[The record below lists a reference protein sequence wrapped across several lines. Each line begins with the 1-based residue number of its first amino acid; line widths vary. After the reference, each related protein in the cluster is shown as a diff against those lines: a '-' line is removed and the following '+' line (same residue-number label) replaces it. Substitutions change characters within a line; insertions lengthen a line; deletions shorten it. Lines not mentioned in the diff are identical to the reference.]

1 MLHTVAA
8 MLQVADTGVMEAE
21 AIEVA
26 AVLVVEDTAAALGI
40 LSWYVNSVRKL
51 DIRW

>member
-1 MLHTVAA
+1 MLHTAAA
-8 MLQVADTGVMEAE
+8 MLQFADAGVMEAE

-26 AVLVVEDTAAALGI
+26 AVLVMEDTAAALGI
-40 LSWYVNSVRKL
+40 PSRYVNYVRKL